1 MTKIIL
7 GLMKR
12 KVVTLASI
20 YEQIEAYENN
30 ILENIGAFISR
41 LVGLPVFLM
50 DKPFI
55 KPDGPYLALR
65 IVSSDD
71 SNGWSQKFS
80 FENDM
85 FSYLMDNKYD
95 IELLACR
102 GRPVTLLTYVLA
114 ALRGADEL
122 KYQYLYSKG
131 VSFLSATNV
140 AQANTILDGDKTE
153 PRARI
158 FLTFNTTMVI
168 EDLPTTSIEHVNMN
182 IHSFRSTY
190 DDPNP
195 LDFPLNI
202 SYVENL
208 AGKTLYYTTIEN
220 GSLIKYIPHG

>member
-1 MTKIIL
+1 
-7 GLMKR
+7 MKR

-30 ILENIGAFISR
+30 ILENIGAFIHR
-41 LVGLPVFLM
+41 LVGLHVFLM

-168 EDLPTTSIEHVNMN
+168 EDLATTEVEQVDLTVTSYRTSYEDPTPLSLSLDLVNIYAGVLESSDAVYSFVNKDGLPKNTS
-182 IHSFRSTY
+182 STWW
-190 DDPNP
+190 N
-195 LDFPLNI
+195 N
-202 SYVENL
+202 S
-208 AGKTLYYTTIEN
+208 
-220 GSLIKYIPHG
+220 

>member
-1 MTKIIL
+1 
-7 GLMKR
+7 MKR
-12 KVVTLASI
+12 KVATLANI

-30 ILENIGAFISR
+30 ILENIGAFIKR

-55 KPDGPYLALR
+55 KPDGPYLTLR

-158 FLTFNTTMVI
+158 FLTFNTTMVV
-168 EDLPTTSIEHVNMN
+168 EDLHN
-182 IHSFRSTY
+182 
-190 DDPNP
+190 
-195 LDFPLNI
+195 
-202 SYVENL
+202 
-208 AGKTLYYTTIEN
+208 
-220 GSLIKYIPHG
+220 

>member
-1 MTKIIL
+1 M
-7 GLMKR
+7 
-12 KVVTLASI
+12 ASI

>member
-1 MTKIIL
+1 M
-7 GLMKR
+7 
-12 KVVTLASI
+12 ANI

-30 ILENIGAFISR
+30 ILENIGAFIRR
-41 LVGLPVFLM
+41 LTGLPVYLM

-55 KPDGPYLALR
+55 KPDTPYLTLR

-80 FENDM
+80 YENDM

-95 IELLACR
+95 IELLACK

-140 AQANTILDGDKTE
+140 AQANTVLDGDKTE

-168 EDLPTTSIEHVNMN
+168 EDLSTTPIEHVNLN
-182 IHSFRSTY
+182 IHAFKTNY
-190 DDPNP
+190 DDPTP
-195 LDFPLNI
+195 LDFPLNF
-202 SYVENL
+202 SSVGSL
-208 AGKTLYYTTIEN
+208 AGKTLYYTTLEN

>member
-1 MTKIIL
+1 
-7 GLMKR
+7 
-12 KVVTLASI
+12 LANI

-30 ILENIGAFISR
+30 ILENIGAFIRR
-41 LVGLPVFLM
+41 LTGLPVYLM

-55 KPDGPYLALR
+55 KPDTPYLTLR

-80 FENDM
+80 YENDM

-95 IELLACR
+95 IELLACK

-140 AQANTILDGDKTE
+140 AQANTVLDGDKTE

-168 EDLPTTSIEHVNMN
+168 EDLSTTPIEHVNLN
-182 IHSFRSTY
+182 IHAFKTNY
-190 DDPNP
+190 DDPTP
-195 LDFPLNI
+195 LDFPLNF
-202 SYVENL
+202 SSVGSL
-208 AGKTLYYTTIEN
+208 AGKTLYYTTLEN

>member
-1 MTKIIL
+1 
-7 GLMKR
+7 MKR
-12 KVVTLASI
+12 KVATLASI

-30 ILENIGAFISR
+30 ILENIGAFINR

-102 GRPVTLLTYVLA
+102 GRPITLLTYVLA

-195 LDFPLNI
+195 LDLPLNI

>member
-1 MTKIIL
+1 M
-7 GLMKR
+7 
-12 KVVTLASI
+12 ASI

-195 LDFPLNI
+195 LDLPLNI

>member
-1 MTKIIL
+1 MLKRVEIL
-7 GLMKR
+7 
-12 KVVTLASI
+12 ANI

-30 ILENIGAFISR
+30 ILENIGAFIRR
-41 LVGLPVFLM
+41 LTGLPVYLM

-55 KPDGPYLALR
+55 KPDTPYLTLR

-80 FENDM
+80 YENDM

-95 IELLACR
+95 IELLACK

-140 AQANTILDGDKTE
+140 AQANTVLDGDKTE

-168 EDLPTTSIEHVNMN
+168 EDLSTTPIEHVNLN
-182 IHSFRSTY
+182 IHAFKTNY
-190 DDPNP
+190 DDPTP
-195 LDFPLNI
+195 LDFPLNF
-202 SYVENL
+202 SSVGSL
-208 AGKTLYYTTIEN
+208 AGKTLYYTTLEN